1 MDDLITDSRYSWT
14 RLGLT
19 LFVATVINAGMWV
32 IIVIMPAIEAEY
44 GGTRAMASLP
54 YTLTMVGFALG
65 NYVIGRAVDH
75 FGITASLIVAATMT
89 AIGFGLATLSSSLL
103 VLSFTQFLVGFAS
116 AVGFGPLIADISHW
130 FVRRRGI
137 AVAIV
142 ASGNY
147 LSGALWPI
155 LLAEVLAES
164 GWRAVYIVMAAVT
177 LAAVIPLAFALR
189 RRLPQEVQTAAQN
202 TSLVNALTVGLSPR
216 ALQYLLGFAGI
227 GCCVAMSMP
236 QVHIVAYC
244 VDLGFGP
251 AVGAQMLSLMLLCGV
266 ASRIISGLVADLLG
280 GVRTLLIGSCLQCL
294 ALFLYLPSGGMVSLY
309 VVSLVFG
316 LSQGGIVP
324 SYALVVR
331 EYMPAKEAGARV
343 GFVLMATI
351 LGMALGGWLSGVTY
365 DLSGSYTLAFVNGI
379 IWNSANIAIITWLIS
394 RSRTNL
400 SVARPAKPST

>member
-137 AVAIV
+137 AVAIA

-147 LSGALWPI
+147 LSGAIWPI

-177 LAAVIPLAFALR
+177 LVAVIPLAFALR

-202 TSLVNALTVGLSPR
+202 TSLVNAKTVGLSPR

-266 ASRIISGLVADLLG
+266 VSRIISGLVADILG
-280 GVRTLLIGSCLQCL
+280 GVQTLLIGSCLQCL
-294 ALFLYLPSGGMVSLY
+294 ALFLYLPSSGMVSLY

-343 GFVLMATI
+343 GFVMMATI
-351 LGMALGGWLSGVTY
+351 LGMALGGWLSGLTY

-400 SVARPAKPST
+400 SVATPA

>member
-137 AVAIV
+137 AVAIA
-142 ASGNY
+142 ASGKY
-147 LSGALWPI
+147 LSGCH
-155 LLAEVLAES
+155 LANIVGRGSHREWLAS
-164 GWRAVYIVMAAVT
+164 CLHRDGGCYTSCCDTFGVCSSSSSASRSADCSAKHIVGKCKDCGSVPSCAAV
-177 LAAVIPLAFALR
+177 FAR
-189 RRLPQEVQTAAQN
+189 FCGDR
-202 TSLVNALTVGLSPR
+202 
-216 ALQYLLGFAGI
+216 
-227 GCCVAMSMP
+227 
-236 QVHIVAYC
+236 
-244 VDLGFGP
+244 
-251 AVGAQMLSLMLLCGV
+251 LLCGYV
-266 ASRIISGLVADLLG
+266 DASSSHCCLL
-280 GVRTLLIGSCLQCL
+280 C
-294 ALFLYLPSGGMVSLY
+294 
-309 VVSLVFG
+309 
-316 LSQGGIVP
+316 
-324 SYALVVR
+324 
-331 EYMPAKEAGARV
+331 
-343 GFVLMATI
+343 
-351 LGMALGGWLSGVTY
+351 
-365 DLSGSYTLAFVNGI
+365 
-379 IWNSANIAIITWLIS
+379 
-394 RSRTNL
+394 
-400 SVARPAKPST
+400 

>member
-1 MDDLITDSRYSWT
+1 
-14 RLGLT
+14 
-19 LFVATVINAGMWV
+19 
-32 IIVIMPAIEAEY
+32 
-44 GGTRAMASLP
+44 
-54 YTLTMVGFALG
+54 
-65 NYVIGRAVDH
+65 VDH
-75 FGITASLIVAATMT
+75 FGITASLIVAAIMT
-89 AIGFGLATLSSSLL
+89 AIGFILATLSSSLL
-103 VLSFTQFLVGFAS
+103 ILSFTQLMVGFAS

-137 AVAIV
+137 AVAIA

-147 LSGALWPI
+147 LSGAIWPI
-155 LLAEVLAES
+155 LLAKVLAEN
-164 GWRAVYIVMAAVT
+164 GWRAVYIVIAAVT
-177 LAAVIPLAFALR
+177 LVAVIPLAFALR

-202 TSLVNALTVGLSPR
+202 TSLTNAKTVGLSPR
-216 ALQYLLGFAGI
+216 TLQYLLGFAGI

-251 AVGAQMLSLMLLCGV
+251 AVGAQMLSLMLLFGV
-266 ASRIISGLVADLLG
+266 VSRIISGLVADILG
-280 GVRTLLIGSCLQCL
+280 GVQTLLIGSCLQCL
-294 ALFLYLPSGGMVSLY
+294 ALFLYLPSSGMVSLY

-343 GFVLMATI
+343 GFVMMATI
-351 LGMALGGWLSGVTY
+351 LGMALGGWLSGLTY

-379 IWNSANIAIITWLIS
+379 IWNSANIAVIIWLIL
-394 RSRTNL
+394 RSRT
-400 SVARPAKPST
+400 SMSASAAA